1 MALRPPQPSFP
12 HGCVAWKWLVAQEDP
27 RIKSWVETRKQW
39 LHVIKEAGVTILE
52 PNPKPDPPCGLQFC
66 LIGKLVL
73 RVTHKDGGQN
83 TGVHQDAFLQSW
95 ANKGH
100 KPDWMWR

>member
-1 MALRPPQPSFP
+1 MKIITKKIIFSFP
-12 HGCVAWKWLVAQEDP
+12 KRTL
-27 RIKSWVETRKQW
+27 KK
-39 LHVIKEAGVTILE
+39 